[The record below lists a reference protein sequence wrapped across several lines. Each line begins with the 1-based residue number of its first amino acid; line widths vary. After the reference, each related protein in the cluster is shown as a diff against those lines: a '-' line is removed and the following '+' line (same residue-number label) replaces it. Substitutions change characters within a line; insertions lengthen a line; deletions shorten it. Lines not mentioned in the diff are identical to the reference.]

1 MNCSRWSTSTPS
13 NLSCVLPRLSPVEE
27 DGPDDAVVP
36 LADDEFESACVAAA
50 RASRARKLDATSRD
64 KGAEPQN
71 FFVSQSAMRLPAAGR
86 AHARD
91 ERSDRADVFKL
102 IGIAIVILKD
112 IQVRFE
118 RPRDGLILS
127 NSAFKKIK
135 RRACPQQYCNY
146 IDGGR
151 R

>member
-1 MNCSRWSTSTPS
+1 M
-13 NLSCVLPRLSPVEE
+13 
-27 DGPDDAVVP
+27 G
-36 LADDEFESACVAAA
+36 
-50 RASRARKLDATSRD
+50 
-64 KGAEPQN
+64 
-71 FFVSQSAMRLPAAGR
+71 LPAAGR

-127 NSAFKKIK
+127 NSVFKIK

-146 IDGGR
+146 ING
-151 R
+151 